1 MQILNC
7 EPREPNKKNVYV
19 RYNLPIPLT
28 AKQYIKLITKE
39 PKVCSNLTLLSPI
52 FQPHQA

>member
-7 EPREPNKKNVYV
+7 EPREPNKKKCV
-19 RYNLPIPLT
+19 RKVPNPLT

-39 PKVCSNLTLLSPI
+39 PKVCSNLTLLPPI